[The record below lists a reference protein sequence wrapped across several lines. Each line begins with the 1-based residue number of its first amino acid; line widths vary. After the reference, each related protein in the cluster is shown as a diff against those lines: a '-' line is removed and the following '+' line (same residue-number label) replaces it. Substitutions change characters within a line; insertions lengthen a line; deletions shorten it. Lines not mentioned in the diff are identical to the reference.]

1 MFSGGIQKQRRAV
14 MGEITQELL
23 KIRQTRNIILL
34 ITRQLL
40 DLFCW

>member
-14 MGEITQELL
+14 MSEITQELL